1 VWIKWREDNIL
12 SLIDQGIYDSSHQ
25 NYILRYIH
33 IGLLCVQELAVDRPT
48 MAAVISMLNNEA
60 ALLPSPSKPAF
71 ILMKNMLNP
80 NGPEEFQSGSSINN
94 VSMTDIYG
102 R

>member
-12 SLIDQGIYDSSHQ
+12 SVIDEGIYDPNHH

-33 IGLLCVQELAVDRPT
+33 IGLLCVQEIAIDRPT
-48 MAAVISMLNNEA
+48 MAEVISMLNSEA
-60 ALLPSPSKPAF
+60 ALPSPSSKPAF
-71 ILMKNMLNP
+71 ILMKNMLNSKW
-80 NGPEEFQSGSSINN
+80 PEECQSGSSINN
-94 VSMTDIYG
+94 VSMTEICG

>member
-12 SLIDQGIYDSSHQ
+12 SVIDEGIYDPNHH

-33 IGLLCVQELAVDRPT
+33 IGLLCVQEIAVDRPT
-48 MAAVISMLNNEA
+48 MAEVISMLNSEA
-60 ALLPSPSKPAF
+60 VLPSPSSKPAF
-71 ILMKNMLNP
+71 ILMKNMLNSKW
-80 NGPEEFQSGSSINN
+80 PEECQTGSSINN
-94 VSMTDIYG
+94 VSMTEICG

>member
-1 VWIKWREDNIL
+1 
-12 SLIDQGIYDSSHQ
+12 
-25 NYILRYIH
+25 
-33 IGLLCVQELAVDRPT
+33 